1 MQLNCKVIK
10 QLANPPPPIS
20 TSTPP
25 FEGTPQVTRFWKFL
39 PLAPPPPP
47 LNYAGGEE
55 AFNYGPYDE
64 GY

>member
-1 MQLNCKVIK
+1 MKLNCKVIK

-39 PLAPPPPP
+39 PLAPSPPF
-47 LNYAGGEE
+47 NKRGGKE